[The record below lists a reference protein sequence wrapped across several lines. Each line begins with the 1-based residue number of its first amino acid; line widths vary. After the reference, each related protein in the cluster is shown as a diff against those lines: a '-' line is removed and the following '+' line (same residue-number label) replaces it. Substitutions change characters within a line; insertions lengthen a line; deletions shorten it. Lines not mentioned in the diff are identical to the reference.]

1 MSDLL
6 TIQRLSELIL
16 CALLHLITSLKRHV
30 LSPNLTGVGAL
41 DEVRLPFTAALSL
54 G

>member
-6 TIQRLSELIL
+6 TIQRLFDLIL
-16 CALLHLITSLKRHV
+16 CALLHLISSLKQRV
-30 LSPNLTGVGAL
+30 LAPNLTGVGAL
-41 DEVRLPFTAALSL
+41 DEVRLPFAAAVCL